1 MFGIGGTE
9 LVVLLIIIA
18 LLLGPEQIPGLVK
31 GAQKIVREITKAR
44 SDFKASVDQDETLRS
59 VKESLTEVKQGVQ
72 THLDDVTKGVRGDIE
87 KIKAQ
92 IEKKDD
98 Q

>member
-18 LLLGPEQIPGLVK
+18 LLLGPEQIPGIVK
-31 GAQKIVREITKAR
+31 SAQKFVREITKAR
-44 SDFKASVDQDETLRS
+44 NDFKASVDQDETLRS
-59 VKESLTEVKQGVQ
+59 VKESLAEVKDGVKS
-72 THLDDVTKGVRGDIE
+72 HLDDVTKGVRSDIE
-87 KIKAQ
+87 KIKSE

-98 Q
+98 T